1 MRTAICPG
9 SFDPITMGH
18 LDIIERA
25 ASVFD
30 RLIVAVMCNSAKSGL
45 FAPEERVE
53 LLRVSTGHVPNVLV
67 TVSDQLLVDLCAEMD
82 AFVIVRGLRA
92 MSDFEHEFQMALI
105 NRRLCPRIETMFLPA
120 KETHQYL
127 SSSVVKEVGR
137 LGGDISELVPRAALD
152 GILAKLNDTKEV
164 PAWQGM

>member
-1 MRTAICPG
+1 MKTAICPG
-9 SFDPITMGH
+9 SFDPVTLGH

-30 RLIVAVMCNSAKSGL
+30 RLIVAVMHNSVKKTL
-45 FAPEERVE
+45 FTADERVA
-53 LLRVSTGHVPNVLV
+53 LLRDATAHLSNLTILS
-67 TVSDQLLVDLCAEMD
+67 SDRLLADFCEEAGAV
-82 AFVIVRGLRA
+82 VVVRGLRA

-105 NRRLCPRIETMFLPA
+105 NRRLNPNMETMFLTA

-137 LGGDISELVPRAALD
+137 LGGDITEF
-152 GILAKLNDTKEV
+152 V
-164 PAWQGM
+164 PAPVLESILRKLRND